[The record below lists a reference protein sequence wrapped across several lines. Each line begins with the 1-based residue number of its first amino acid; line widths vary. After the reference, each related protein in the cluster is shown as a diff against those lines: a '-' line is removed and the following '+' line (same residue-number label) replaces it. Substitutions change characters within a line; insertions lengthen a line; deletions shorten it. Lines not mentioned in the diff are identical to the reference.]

1 MKPISNTLKLSLLLN
16 ILLFILCFIFLNKL
30 GGIEFLT
37 AVVTSKISGETRMNG
52 YLAMVKHWESK
63 FETFKHSPD
72 SIIFIGDSITRQVDW
87 AEIFNNNKIVNR
99 SIGGTSFT
107 QMNKVV
113 DIILEPN
120 PRKIF
125 VMLGINSLKNN
136 MSSQDFIDNYTQ
148 LLEKIKTNSPNTQV
162 YIQSV
167 LPINQKIGKVVLGEK
182 MLNTDNDEIKEV
194 NFQLQQLAKKFNY
207 TFINLYTLFIKN
219 GSLPKIYSF
228 DGLHLSGDGYLLWKE
243 AIQEHIIN

>member
-1 MKPISNTLKLSLLLN
+1 LKPISNALKLSLLLN
-16 ILLFILCFIFLNKL
+16 ILLFIVCFIFLNKL

-37 AVVTSKISGETRMNG
+37 AVVMSKISGETRMNSH
-52 YLAMVKHWESK
+52 LAMVKHWESK
-63 FETFKHSPD
+63 FETFKHSSD
-72 SIIFIGDSITRQVDW
+72 SIIFIGDSITRQIDW

-99 SIGGTSFT
+99 SIGGTSFA

-136 MSSQDFIDNYTQ
+136 MSSQDFIDNYTK
-148 LLEKIKTNSPNTQV
+148 LVEKIKTNSPNTKV

-167 LPINQKIGKVVLGEK
+167 LPINQKKGKMVLGKK

-194 NFQLQQLAKKFNY
+194 NFRLQQLAKKLNY
-207 TFINLYTLFIKN
+207 TFIDLYTLFIKD
-219 GSLPKIYSF
+219 GSLPDIYSF
-228 DGLHLSGDGYLLWKE
+228 DGLHLSGEGYLLWKE
-243 AIQEHIIN
+243 VIKEYVN